1 MKKLIEELQQYKIF
15 NKTIDIDFVIVLIK
29 LNLKNKTMQQTTVQ
43 LIFEN
48 WQKLEI
54 ADFYEWMLNNEETLL
69 REEKEFII
77 DAFKEGTKMIDIK
90 DELDAG
96 FNAVMYFYDNFK
108 TESDETK

>member
-1 MKKLIEELQQYKIF
+1 
-15 NKTIDIDFVIVLIK
+15 
-29 LNLKNKTMQQTTVQ
+29 MQQTIVQ

-54 ADFYEWMLNNEETLL
+54 DDFYEWMLNNEATLL

-77 DAFKEGTKMIDIK
+77 DAFKEGTKMNDVK

-96 FNAVMYFYDNFK
+96 FNALMYFYENFK
-108 TESDETK
+108 TS